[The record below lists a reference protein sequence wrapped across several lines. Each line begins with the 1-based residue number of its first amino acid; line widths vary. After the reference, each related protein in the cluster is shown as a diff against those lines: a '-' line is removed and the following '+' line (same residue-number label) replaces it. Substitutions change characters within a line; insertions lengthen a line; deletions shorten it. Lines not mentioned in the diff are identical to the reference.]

1 MYKDTETLVG
11 NAEPLYGEEGTL
23 DPMLHLSRPTQPKH
37 VSQKLYIIDNKKKTV
52 KNESIF
58 MLRKKTQQDKK
69 FQHTVS

>member
-37 VSQKLYIIDNKKKTV
+37 VSQKLYIIDNKKK
-52 KNESIF
+52 KNS
-58 MLRKKTQQDKK
+58 KK
-69 FQHTVS
+69 